1 LNVNTTPWTVIA
13 RHEWRLLWRDA
24 TGWIVVAILTAAFGY
39 GLSNGARWVRF
50 ERQTI
55 ERELTRENADWT
67 DWREE
72 TRRIETGQAPDS
84 PFSAR
89 NAAAMGLFYGRMAVL
104 PPGPF
109 ASTSIGQSDVYPY
122 FYKVRGERRDA
133 FLNSQEMENP
143 VNLLNGRFDV
153 SFALIYLMPLV
164 ILALAFDLLSGER
177 DGGTLPSLMAQSVTP
192 RTLMLGK
199 VVARGSLVAAT
210 VSVVI
215 AGGLFAVSES
225 PDWRWLLWWSV
236 GCIYGAFWFS
246 IAALVNA
253 RGWTSMT
260 NAVAL
265 SATWVLLV
273 VLIPAVIHLTAS
285 VLAPVPSRAEMIEA
299 TRLIETDVRDQAPAL
314 LENYY
319 RQQPAIRPASYDP
332 ERYDFPVWWTA
343 IQGEVDRRM
352 TPVLSRIDAA
362 RDRQQTL
369 VRRLSV
375 LSPAL
380 LVQEICNDLAGTGWA
395 RQRRFEQ
402 QVTAFHRAH
411 RAFYEPKA
419 YGNIK
424 LVSADYDRMPRF
436 SYVEESGWTVA
447 VRAIRGLVM
456 LAGPALLIA
465 LLTGRLYRSF

>member
-1 LNVNTTPWTVIA
+1 M
-13 RHEWRLLWRDA
+13 LWRDA
-24 TGWIVVAILTAAFGY
+24 TGWIGVVILTAAFGF
-39 GLSNGARWVRF
+39 GLSNGTRWVRF

-55 ERELTRENADWT
+55 ERELARESEDWT
-67 DWREE
+67 AWQEE

-84 PFSAR
+84 PFSPR
-89 NAAAMGLFYGRMAVL
+89 KAASMGTFYGRTAVL

-109 ASTSIGQSDVYPY
+109 ASTSIGQGDVHPY

-164 ILALAFDLLSGER
+164 ILAVSFDLLSGER
-177 DGGTLPSLMAQSVTP
+177 DGGTLPWLMAQGVTP
-192 RTLMLGK
+192 RNVILGK
-199 VVARGSLVAAT
+199 VVARGWLVAAT
-210 VSVVI
+210 VSVVLV
-215 AGGLFAVSES
+215 AGLFAVSEL
-225 PDWRWLLWWSV
+225 PDWRWLLWWFVASL
-236 GCIYGAFWFS
+236 YGAFWF
-246 IAALVNA
+246 AVGVLVNG

-273 VLIPAVIHLTAS
+273 VLMPGVIQLIAAVR
-285 VLAPVPSRAEMIEA
+285 APVPSRAEMIEA
-299 TRLIETDVRDQAPAL
+299 TRLIETEVRDQAPAL
-314 LENYY
+314 LEDYY
-319 RQQPAIRPASYDP
+319 QQHPALRPARYDP
-332 ERYDFPVWWTA
+332 LRYDFPVWWTA

-362 RDRQQTL
+362 RDRQQT
-369 VRRLSV
+369 VVTGLSV

-380 LVQEICNDLAGTGWA
+380 VVQEICNELAGTGWA
-395 RQRRFEQ
+395 RQRRFEH

-419 YGNIK
+419 YGK
-424 LVSADYDRMPRF
+424 VSLVSADYDRMPRF
-436 SYVEESGWTVA
+436 TFVEEQGWTVA
-447 VRAIRGLVM
+447 IRAIRGLAI
-456 LAGPALLIA
+456 LAGAVLVVALPTA
-465 LLTGRLYRSF
+465 HRYRSWSST